1 MKKTNLQEYIEYSE
15 ERFTKRIV
23 FKEGEST
30 VFVLNFKPQQSL
42 PAHKHPGTN
51 VYLLVVEG
59 AGTFKIDGK
68 EVKASKNDVILAD
81 GDEEFAFV
89 NDSNENTSVYVMLNK
104 IPNENYAQNI

>member
-1 MKKTNLQEYIEYSE
+1 MKKTNLQEYIEYSD

-42 PAHKHPGTN
+42 PAHKHPGTS

-59 AGTFKIDGK
+59 AGTFTIDGQ

-81 GDEEFAFV
+81 GEEEFAFV
-89 NDSNENTSVYVMLNK
+89 NDSDENTSVYVMLNK
-104 IPNENYAQNI
+104 IPNENYAKNI